1 MGLMERLGMNR
12 GEGGEADEDEDE
24 DEAEF
29 PCMQLQMVR
38 WV

>member
-1 MGLMERLGMNR
+1 MERLGMNR

-24 DEAEF
+24 AEF
-29 PCMQLQMVR
+29 PCMHLKMVR